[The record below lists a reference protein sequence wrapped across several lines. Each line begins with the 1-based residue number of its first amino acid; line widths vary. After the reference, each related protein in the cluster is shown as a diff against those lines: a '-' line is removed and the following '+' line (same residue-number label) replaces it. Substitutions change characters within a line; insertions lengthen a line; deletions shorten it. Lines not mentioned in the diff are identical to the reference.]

1 MAERYNQNLELY
13 RSDSNEALIPS
24 IIQIEPVFGCNAS
37 CIMCVIDLPTKRKK
51 MAMPMKLFKKVVDE
65 IAPYR
70 DTITQIDLF
79 GLGEPLIDR
88 HIFERIRYL
97 KDNGLRGVGIST
109 NADILDEEK
118 QELLLESG
126 VDTVIISIESTKKE
140 VHEKIRVN
148 TVFERVI
155 ENADS
160 LIRKRDSGNYETR
173 FIFRFIS
180 QKLNRGSWNEYKKYW
195 SARINRNKGDQINSY
210 KVHNWVGEAP
220 VKVGRRT
227 DEVEQLECYQV
238 FDRAFI
244 LADGTLSMCSCDLH
258 HPFVAIG
265 SVADANVID
274 VYNNQ
279 RMKDIRE
286 IHVSGRKNTIDICRQ
301 CNMLYSRQ
309 HKKVF

>member
-1 MAERYNQNLELY
+1 MAERYSRNLELY
-13 RSDSNEALIPS
+13 RSDRDEVLIPS

-37 CIMCVIDLPTKRKK
+37 CIMCVIDLPTVRKK
-51 MAMPMKLFKKVVDE
+51 MAMPPELFRKIVDD

-70 DTITQIDLF
+70 DRITQIDLF

-97 KDNGLRGVGIST
+97 KSNGLRGVGIST
-109 NADILDEEK
+109 NADLLDEEK

-126 VDTVIISIESTKKE
+126 IDTVILSIESTKKE
-140 VHEKIRVN
+140 VHERIRVN
-148 TVFERVI
+148 TVFERVVK
-155 ENADS
+155 NAES
-160 LIRKRDSGNYETR
+160 LIRKRDSGNHGTR
-173 FIFRFIS
+173 FVFRFIS
-180 QKLNRGSWNEYKKYW
+180 QKMNKGNWNEYKAYW
-195 SARINRNKGDQINSY
+195 DARIDRQKGDLINSY
-210 KVHNWVGEAP
+210 NAHNWVGEAP

-227 DEVEQLECYQV
+227 DDMEKLECYQV

-265 SVADANVID
+265 NVADADVID

-301 CNMLYSRQ
+301 CNMLYSRE

>member
-1 MAERYNQNLELY
+1 MAERYNQNLEIY
-13 RSDSNEALIPS
+13 RSGRNEVLIPS

-37 CIMCVIDLPTKRKK
+37 CIMCVIDLPTTRKK

-148 TVFERVI
+148 TVFERVV
-155 ENADS
+155 ENAGS
-160 LIRKRDSGNYETR
+160 LIKKRDSGNYETR

-180 QKLNRGSWNEYKKYW
+180 QKMNRGSWNEYKKYW

-227 DEVEQLECYQV
+227 DDVEQLECYQV

-265 SVADANVID
+265 NVADANVID

-279 RMKDIRE
+279 RMRDIRE
-286 IHVSGRKNTIDICRQ
+286 IHLSGRKNTINICRQ